1 MSAGVTA
8 AVVRGGFGGLLPP
21 FLAGPEAAAWG
32 AREIEGRGTP
42 DPSVGIV
49 FLMEDGNADAQKRWL
64 SLLGRGG
71 SAHGIVCVYAPYLSV
86 TELAAA
92 YPHPGRVV
100 GFQFPEGA
108 LETGGLV
115 EIAAGLQTEPGVLE
129 TVEGYLKEKGYLTER
144 VGDFS
149 GLVFRRVLFMVINEA
164 IHVLWEGTASRDD
177 IDRAMKLGTNYP
189 MGPLEWGDRIGLD
202 RVYEGLRALHEEYGD
217 ERYRPCPLLRKMV
230 AAGRVGTR
238 AGRGFYAYDGPA
250 GEGAR

>member
-1 MSAGVTA
+1 MSGGATA
-8 AVVRGGFGGLLPP
+8 AVVRGGFGGPLPP
-21 FLAGPEAAAWG
+21 FLEEPDAAAW
-32 AREIEGRGTP
+32 AAHEVDARGTP

-49 FLMEDGNADAQKRWL
+49 FVMEDGSADAQKRWL

-71 SAHGIVCVYAPYLSV
+71 SAQAIVCVYAPYLSV

-100 GFQFPEGA
+100 GFDFPAGA
-108 LETGGLV
+108 LEAGGLV
-115 EIAAGLQTEPGVLE
+115 EVAAGLQTEPGVLE
-129 TVEGYLKEKGYLTER
+129 KVEDYLKSKGHVTER
-144 VGDFS
+144 VADFS

-164 IHVLWEGTASRDD
+164 IHVLWEGTASRED

-189 MGPLEWGDRIGLD
+189 VGPLEWADRIGLD

-230 AAGRVGTR
+230 AAGQVGKR
-238 AGRGFYAYDGPA
+238 AGKGFYSYGPA
-250 GEGAR
+250 GEE